1 MKQGTG
7 ISDGGILP
15 EEAEKDQ
22 ETDDMKKTVK
32 HRLQVK
38 TSTSILFR

>member
-1 MKQGTG
+1 MEEYFQ
-7 ISDGGILP
+7 

-32 HRLQVK
+32 HQLQVK